1 MEFAG
6 DIILQLMIAFRS
18 LNGLI
23 TDSVEVS
30 DIAQHYQVLMVLCRI
45 GGAATQIELIRYL
58 KMNESTLRASI
69 QVLEKRGFVMR
80 QKSNQDQRSHI
91 ILVTDRARQLMDKM
105 NDVLIKVDQ
114 VAFRGL
120 DQDQLFQLWTTVIT
134 INKNLA
140 SAC

>member
-91 ILVTDRARQLMDKM
+91 ILVTDRTRQLMDKM